1 MNTNSKLQ
9 TLIDQVTRKAYEN
22 VVSGMGTDPDI
33 AAQLRDGLRTVVE
46 LFNAIENNE
55 ATPEVLLNHMLAIV
69 QKVLS
74 HYQSLPGSQGEWE
87 CSAVGMVEREIIEL
101 LQNTTKLTSWE

>member
-1 MNTNSKLQ
+1 MKANSKLQ

-22 VVSGMGTDPDI
+22 VVSWMGSDPDI
-33 AAQLRDGLRTVVE
+33 AGQLRDGLRTVVE
-46 LFNAIENNE
+46 LFNTIENDDE
-55 ATPEVLLNHMLAIV
+55 TTEGLLNHMLAIV
-69 QKVLS
+69 QKALS

-101 LQNTTKLTSWE
+101 LQKVTNPTLK